1 MINDSLKMIDEEI
14 YNAIEKE
21 VKVKMKST
29 GRNQKPSSIKKLVK
43 TELKGMEETSLKTI
57 RVSVDIVDR
66 SIEFYN
72 EIFDEDE

>member
-1 MINDSLKMIDEEI
+1 
-14 YNAIEKE
+14 
-21 VKVKMKST
+21 
-29 GRNQKPSSIKKLVK
+29 
-43 TELKGMEETSLKTI
+43 MEETSLKTI